1 MGEHILYAQ
10 ENGFSPP
17 VLSLG
22 VLSGEG
28 GFWSL
33 LRISVIIH
41 CDRSG
46 FFPGSS
52 LPGVLGTEN

>member
-41 CDRSG
+41 CDPVNSDYR
-46 FFPGSS
+46 FGSWF
-52 LPGVLGTEN
+52 LG